1 MALILLGLALLAAGL
16 RSSKRHGLLTS
27 TFWQSFWSFARYRVK
42 RLYGPGMALAGILL
56 IGWGGSLVY
65 RSVLAFYAARLGR
78 VGP

>member
-42 RLYGPGMALAGILL
+42 RLYGPGMALAGIHL
-56 IGWGGSLVY
+56 
-65 RSVLAFYAARLGR
+65 
-78 VGP
+78 